1 MRIVFMGS
9 AELSCRCFE
18 AIVADGR
25 HEVAAVVTQPDRPK
39 GRNLEV
45 SPCVAK
51 VHAVRAGIPV
61 LTPAN
66 VNAPESLAALR
77 GLAPDLIVVVA
88 YGQILRRPILDL
100 PPRGCVNVHF
110 SLLPKYRGAA
120 PIQWAI
126 VRGEAVTG
134 VTVMFMNERM
144 DAGDLIARQAEPI
157 REDDTAGSLH
167 DRLAAAGGALLVRT
181 LPALADGT
189 SPRTPQDEAQAT
201 LAPKIRKPDGRID
214 WTRRARDIYDHVR
227 GFNPRPGCFCT
238 LTDGNVLRVFGV
250 RPEPASGTPG
260 TVLDSGAEGPLIAAG
275 EGGVRLIDVQPEG
288 GRRMTGGAYLRGH
301 PLGQKLKAES

>member
-144 DAGDLIARQAEPI
+144 DAGDLIAR
-157 REDDTAGSLH
+157 H
-167 DRLAAAGGALLVRT
+167 
-181 LPALADGT
+181 
-189 SPRTPQDEAQAT
+189 
-201 LAPKIRKPDGRID
+201 
-214 WTRRARDIYDHVR
+214 
-227 GFNPRPGCFCT
+227 
-238 LTDGNVLRVFGV
+238 
-250 RPEPASGTPG
+250 
-260 TVLDSGAEGPLIAAG
+260 G
-275 EGGVRLIDVQPEG
+275 ENFSEFV
-288 GRRMTGGAYLRGH
+288 
-301 PLGQKLKAES
+301 